1 MRLQNMDAAG
11 PPAAAAASAQDRR
24 EGPVAVNRPV
34 VFATV
39 ALALFMM
46 SVDSTIVATALHTL
60 QQDLQTSVNWAGWT
74 LTAYLLGFVVML
86 PVSGRLS
93 DHFGRRRVFV
103 ASVLLFTLAS
113 LACGLANNIHLLIVL
128 RALQAAGGAG
138 FTPSATGIIV
148 DRFGPARDKAVS
160 LFGSIFPVGAMIGPI
175 FGGLFVSYGSWRGI
189 FFVNVPVGLAVLLLT
204 LRFIPRDPAA
214 RPAHPRTRFDLPG
227 VALLG
232 GVLLALMLAASYVAE
247 ADARVTSPVL
257 WGLVLLAAGCGLL
270 FFRHVRSAAQPVVQ
284 PRFIYGA
291 GFGAVNLANAIYAGV
306 TLGGMAL
313 VPLYAANR
321 YGIGAL
327 DAGTLLIAQGIAAAV
342 VSTLATLA
350 IRRTGYRLPLYFGS
364 VSIAAG
370 ALLLALRPPS
380 VVSPYLWL
388 AVAAFIVGIG
398 AGLVNPATRNAGLQL
413 APGDSSTLAALRSLS
428 NQVGAI
434 FTISLTTAVVNHAA
448 DPGSTQG
455 WIYAGLALLLL
466 VSVPMIRQ
474 IPEHYGAW

>member
-1 MRLQNMDAAG
+1 MRLQDMEAAG
-11 PPAAAAASAQDRR
+11 PGAAANAQ
-24 EGPVAVNRPV
+24 AVPINRPV
-34 VFATV
+34 VFLTV

-74 LTAYLLGFVVML
+74 LTAYSLGFVMML

-93 DHFGRRRVFV
+93 DHFGRRRVFL

-113 LACGLANNIHLLIVL
+113 LLCGLVSNIHLLIVL

-160 LFGSIFPVGAMIGPI
+160 LFGSIFPIGAMIGPI

-189 FFVNVPVGLAVLLLT
+189 FYVNVPIGLLVLALT
-204 LRFIPRDPAA
+204 LRFIPPDPAPEPGA
-214 RPAHPRTRFDLPG
+214 TAPRPSAHIDLPG
-227 VALLG
+227 VILMG

-247 ADARVTSPVL
+247 VDARLTSAMV
-257 WGLVLLAAGCGLL
+257 WGLVLLAAASAAG
-270 FFRHVRSAAQPVVQ
+270 FFHHVRQVPVPVVQ

-291 GFGAVNLANAIYAGV
+291 GFGAVNLANAVYAGI
-306 TLGGMAL
+306 TLGGIAL

-327 DAGTLLIAQGIAAAV
+327 DAGTLLIAEGVAAAV

-350 IRRTGYRLPLYFGS
+350 IRRTGYRLPLYCGS
-364 VSIAAG
+364 TIIAAG
-370 ALLLALRPPS
+370 ALLLAIQPPAAI
-380 VVSPYLWL
+380 PAYWWL
-388 AVAAFIVGIG
+388 AMAAFIVGIG
-398 AGLVNPATRNAGLQL
+398 AGIVNPATRNAGLQL
-413 APGDSSTLAALRSLS
+413 APDDSSTLAALRSLS
-428 NQVGAI
+428 NQMGAI
-434 FTISLTTAVVNHAA
+434 FTISLTTAAVNHAA
-448 DPGSTQG
+448 NPGATQG
-455 WIYAGLALLLL
+455 WIYAGLALILLL
-466 VSVPMIRQ
+466 SVPMIRR